1 MLRINTASCKIGS
14 ADPCIAE
21 LVQALNDA
29 GFDTIASCCGH
40 GHRPGN
46 IMLRDGREFI
56 IARNWGE
63 ARQIDRLFPIDIN
76 GNLISKR
83 G

>member
-1 MLRINTASCKIGS
+1 MLRITTTSGKIGC

-29 GFDTIASCCGH
+29 GFETIASCCGH
-40 GHRPGN
+40 GYRPGN
-46 IMLRDGREFI
+46 IALKDGREFA
-56 IARNWGE
+56 IARNWEE

-76 GNLISKR
+76 GDLIHAR